1 MARLRPHKIVDD
13 LMHFECKRCNK
24 WYPME
29 GYHYN
34 RNSHYG
40 IASYCK
46 QCMYESNSMN
56 KPKKEQAPSYTSE
69 PVNNMFKNLGYDLKE
84 DIHEQ
89 FKQKMFEKYG
99 VDLS

>member
-1 MARLRPHKIVDD
+1 
-13 LMHFECKRCNK
+13 
-24 WYPME
+24 
-29 GYHYN
+29 
-34 RNSHYG
+34 
-40 IASYCK
+40 
-46 QCMYESNSMN
+46 MYESNSMN

-99 VDLS
+99 VDLSE